1 VDKDEGYYKTVLFE
15 NGRLFM
21 YMVYKMKTEE
31 LDSRFLRA
39 LKAMFKDKEI
49 EIAVCEAAQS
59 EEDETEYLLKS
70 PANRDRLLKAIEN
83 VARKHHLVSVDL
95 EDMQ

>member
-1 VDKDEGYYKTVLFE
+1 
-15 NGRLFM
+15 M
-21 YMVYKMKTEE
+21 YMVYKMKVEE

-39 LKAMFKDKEI
+39 LKVMFKDKEI
-49 EIAVCEAAQS
+49 EITVCESVQS

-83 VARKHHLVSVDL
+83 VARSHNLAPVDL
-95 EDMQ
+95 EELQ